1 MQDGLRT
8 LEGLKMTVQQLK
20 CPTCGRAT
28 PVSQAKHLPFCSD
41 RCRLIDLGR
50 WLDEEHAVPA
60 AAEDEDDSTPQSV
73 PSVEERPPVRLP
85 PGWHDA

>member
-1 MQDGLRT
+1 
-8 LEGLKMTVQQLK
+8 MTGITLK

-28 PVSQAKHLPFCSD
+28 PASPARHMPFCSE

-50 WLDEEHAVPA
+50 WLEEEHAVATGEP
-60 AAEDEDDSTPQSV
+60 DEKDESPRIESGADD
-73 PSVEERPPVRLP
+73 RPPVRLP